1 MFVYSFEYFSLAKV
15 PRVLAQIL
23 DLVELSCNTCC
34 LLWKCI
40 VLSRSQTRTEASAG
54 ESQQLPATSRCNLNC
69 KTRSI
74 RFLWVMRAST
84 DVNHASH
91 SLTCTAASS
100 AIRKKDKVYTK
111 TCQIHLSL
119 WSLLTQS
126 HSVILWEWCWMVT
139 WLWLPPLLQASGRP
153 QPFAGFSALSDP
165 IPRHR
170 VGFQPPGSLEHC
182 NKCCSHVYQALLAF
196 LPLWWSAINTVPFH
210 PASPWH
216 LLWVP
221 WCLRGVVAHQI
232 PQLSCAVHPQD
243 ASSTPL
249 AGRQTK
255 HGQSEHSVSLLILP
269 CYIG

>member
-1 MFVYSFEYFSLAKV
+1 MQYLLLALKMYCAV
-15 PRVLAQIL
+15 KEPNQDRGIGRR
-23 DLVELSCNTCC
+23 
-34 LLWKCI
+34 I
-40 VLSRSQTRTEASAG
+40 
-54 ESQQLPATSRCNLNC
+54 PATACNQQMQFELQNQIYQIPVSDEGFYRCKSC
-69 KTRSI
+69 KPFTN
-74 RFLWVMRAST
+74 MHCC
-84 DVNHASH
+84 NKKK
-91 SLTCTAASS
+91 
-100 AIRKKDKVYTK
+100 KKDKVYTK
-111 TCQIHLSL
+111 MCQIHLSL

-243 ASSTPL
+243 ASPHLWLEDKPSMGNLNTPF
-249 AGRQTK
+249 
-255 HGQSEHSVSLLILP
+255 P
-269 CYIG
+269 CWFYPVT